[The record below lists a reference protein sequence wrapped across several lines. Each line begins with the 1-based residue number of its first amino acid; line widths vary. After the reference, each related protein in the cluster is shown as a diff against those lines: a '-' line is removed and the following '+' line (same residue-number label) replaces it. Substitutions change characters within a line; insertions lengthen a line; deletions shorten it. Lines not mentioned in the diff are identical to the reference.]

1 MKSRK
6 ENLFKQ
12 IRGNVFLDKFGV
24 STISISNL
32 SIDVGGN
39 KRYSLNQVYQEIHN
53 RFEPLS
59 NINMYSFLN
68 DEDWD
73 KKTYYIKD
81 EGKINQN
88 GYYGYGYS
96 NLVKG
101 QEKSIKIKSI
111 IITFSV
117 NYYVSFSHYSEK
129 NNESFVITID
139 RKKQMKDY
147 NVWVLEDFNDR
158 KLMRPD
164 LSDIQMDKE
173 FYLVSC
179 GLARVVKVYEYPNKS
194 NLICDLDTEKGRFT
208 KDIKLEGLYYLPY
221 DTPKSKLSVLDKCE
235 NEIGLLPYV
244 IRDGNTFNVY
254 WKTIDDAADYIVS
267 LYKIIEVNGRKELY
281 HLNDYTVDRNENM
294 FVISDLIGN
303 TFVFKV
309 AAEDRRGKI
318 IALSRGI
325 VKGYPTYLVEE
336 N

>member
-12 IRGNVFLDKFGV
+12 IGKKVFLDKFGV
-24 STISISNL
+24 STVSISNL

-111 IITFSV
+111 KITFTV
-117 NYYVSFSHYSEK
+117 NYYVSFSRYSETS
-129 NNESFVITID
+129 NESFEITID
-139 RKKQMKDY
+139 RKKQMNDY
-147 NVWVLEDFNDR
+147 DVWLLEDFNDR

-164 LSDIQMDKE
+164 YQIFKWIKSFILS
-173 FYLVSC
+173 LV
-179 GLARVVKVYEYPNKS
+179 
-194 NLICDLDTEKGRFT
+194 DLQE
-208 KDIKLEGLYYLPY
+208 
-221 DTPKSKLSVLDKCE
+221 
-235 NEIGLLPYV
+235 
-244 IRDGNTFNVY
+244 
-254 WKTIDDAADYIVS
+254 W
-267 LYKIIEVNGRKELY
+267 
-281 HLNDYTVDRNENM
+281 
-294 FVISDLIGN
+294 
-303 TFVFKV
+303 
-309 AAEDRRGKI
+309 
-318 IALSRGI
+318 
-325 VKGYPTYLVEE
+325 
-336 N
+336 

>member
-12 IRGNVFLDKFGV
+12 IQGNVFLDKFGV
-24 STISISNL
+24 STVSISDL
-32 SIDVGGN
+32 SFDVGSN
-39 KRYSLNQVYQEIHN
+39 KRYSVDEVYQDKYGY
-53 RFEPLS
+53 FESLR

-68 DEDWD
+68 DENWD
-73 KKTYYIKD
+73 EKTYYIKD

-88 GYYGYGYS
+88 GYYKYGYAK
-96 NLVKG
+96 LVRG
-101 QEKSIKIKSI
+101 QEKSIRIKSI
-111 IITFSV
+111 EITFTV
-117 NYYVSFSHYSEK
+117 NYYASFGSLRHF
-129 NNESFVITID
+129 NNESFKITID
-139 RKKQMKDY
+139 SKKQMNDY
-147 NVWVLEDFNDR
+147 NVWLIEDFNDR

-194 NLICDLDTEKGRFT
+194 NLICDLDTEKGKITRN
-208 KDIKLEGLYYLPY
+208 INLEGLYYLPY
-221 DTPKSKLSVLDKCE
+221 DNPKSKLSVLDKCE

-244 IRDGNTFNVY
+244 IREGNTFNVY
-254 WKTIDDAADYIVS
+254 WKKIDDAADYIVS

-294 FVISDLIGN
+294 FVISGLIGN

-309 AAEDRRGKI
+309 AAEDRSGKI

-325 VKGYPTYLVEE
+325 VNGYPTYLGEE
-336 N
+336 D